1 LSTKTSTLAA
11 TALGSGLAFLDS
23 TVVIVALP
31 HIDDDLGLGL
41 AGQQWVVLAY
51 AVALSALYLP
61 SGAIGD
67 RFGLRATFITGITLF
82 ALASTVCALATS
94 EAGLI
99 VGRVLQGVGGA
110 ALTTTSLA
118 LLRVVWAG
126 EEGRA
131 IGLWT
136 SLTSVATIAGP
147 ALGGV
152 VVEVVSWRW
161 IFVLNIPLAVVAVV
175 LALAGRT
182 DGERAAGRQTLD
194 PVGSS
199 LAALGL
205 GAVSFALVELGRRR
219 LGEVIA
225 AAIIGV
231 AAAVGLVMWTR
242 RARDPLVPPALLR
255 APGLAI
261 ANVVTFVVYAALA
274 AHLLLFPVYLQ
285 FLGFS
290 PVVAGLSFTLPS
302 IALVVLAPRAGRL
315 ADRIGPR
322 VPVFVGC
329 VTITVSLLLL
339 LPIHDRTTALRFGVP
354 ALAVLAVGLAGVV
367 APITAA
373 ALAPAPAALAG
384 VASGL
389 NQTLARAGGVF
400 SVAGVGALA
409 GYVFVR
415 SGGRGS
421 SPFAPELIGV
431 SRAAGVDAF
440 HAAVV
445 AIAVIAA
452 LAAIAS
458 LALKGSRPRA
468 EGASP

>member
-1 LSTKTSTLAA
+1 M
-11 TALGSGLAFLDS
+11 
-23 TVVIVALP
+23 P

-41 AGQQWVVLAY
+41 AGQQWVILAY

-82 ALASTVCALATS
+82 ALASMVCALATS
-94 EAGLI
+94 ETGLI

-161 IFVLNIPLAVVAVV
+161 IFLLNVPLAIVAIV

-182 DGERAAGRQTLD
+182 EGERSVGRHTFD
-194 PVGSS
+194 PVGST
-199 LAALGL
+199 LAAVTL
-205 GAVSFALVELGRRR
+205 GAVSFALVELGRRG
-219 LGEVIA
+219 LAEVIA
-225 AAIIGV
+225 AALVGAL
-231 AAAVGLVMWTR
+231 AASGLIVWTR
-242 RARDPLVPPALLR
+242 RARDPLVPRSLLR

-290 PVVAGLSFTLPS
+290 AVVAGLSFTLPS
-302 IALVVLAPRAGRL
+302 IALVVLAPRAGRW
-315 ADRIGPR
+315 ADRVGPR
-322 VPVFVGC
+322 RPIFAGC
-329 VTITVSLLLL
+329 VTITVSLLML
-339 LPIHDRTTALRFGVP
+339 LPIDDKATAWRFGVP

-373 ALAPAPAALAG
+373 ALSPAPSALAG
-384 VASGL
+384 VAAGL
-389 NQTLARAGGVF
+389 NQTVARAGGVL

-415 SGGRGS
+415 SGGTGS
-421 SPFAPELIGV
+421 SPFAPELVGV
-431 SRAAGVDAF
+431 SRAAGIDAF
-440 HAAVV
+440 SAAVS

-452 LAAIAS
+452 IAAVAS
-458 LALKGSRPRA
+458 LSLRASRPRA
-468 EGASP
+468 EGDAP